1 MGVAKSTIAR
11 ARQSHGLAHLGEIG
25 DQGLAVLLKDLRA
38 GRDLEDDGAPVAAGA
53 VFAHALPAALGLE
66 MLLVAIIDE
75 RIEAVDAFGHH
86 IATASAIAAIGPA
99 KLDKFLPAKGD
110 AAVAAVAG
118 ADIDLRLVEK
128 FHDAPGAAG

>member
-53 VFAHALPAALGLE
+53 IFAHALPAALGLE

-86 IATASAIAAIGPA
+86 IATGPA